1 MLRFAFL
8 IVMLSVAE
16 PGKVR
21 HSSVP
26 WACIDKTA
34 YQLLGTIIL
43 IRVPYNDSK
52 QDFLTKRYV
61 DKAPLPNII
70 VRSFVSLSFP

>member
-52 QDFLTKRYV
+52 QDF
-61 DKAPLPNII
+61 
-70 VRSFVSLSFP
+70 